1 MSTNR
6 KIAIKVGVLYI
17 IGTATGVAS
26 MIVMNPI
33 LNAPDYLV
41 KTAENSS
48 SMILGTLL
56 VLTMGLALALVPIV
70 AYPIFKKF
78 NETLAL
84 GYVVFR
90 GGLETIS
97 YMGLV
102 ISRLLLIPLSRIYIE
117 AAASEMPG
125 IQTLGAML
133 LAAHEWVNIL
143 LIIVFSLDA
152 LMLYAILFQ
161 SRLTPRWISI
171 WGIIA
176 ILMHF
181 VTAFLVMF
189 GLTGMLSPVVLAMN
203 LPIFLQEMVMAV
215 WLIVKGFNAST
226 IASVSA
232 KTATNEL

>member
-1 MSTNR
+1 MNTNR
-6 KIAIKVGVLYI
+6 KIAIQIGVLYI
-17 IGTATGVAS
+17 IGTATGVMGLLTTNS
-26 MIVMNPI
+26 I
-33 LNAPDYLV
+33 LTAPDYLAKV
-41 KTAENSS
+41 ASNSN

-56 VLTMGLALALVPIV
+56 TLTMALALAMVPVV
-70 AYPIFKKF
+70 AFSLFKKF
-78 NETLAL
+78 NVTLAL

-90 GGLETIS
+90 GGLETIG

-102 ISRLLLIPLSRIYIE
+102 ISRLMLIPLSRVYIG
-117 AAASEMPG
+117 AAAPDVPG
-125 IQTLGAML
+125 LQTLGALL

-143 LIIVFSLDA
+143 LIIVFALDA
-152 LMLYAILFQ
+152 LMLYAILYQ

-171 WGIIA
+171 WGFIA

-181 VTAFLVMF
+181 ITAFLVMF
-189 GLTGMLSPVVLAMN
+189 GLAGMLSPVVLAMN

-215 WLIVKGFNAST
+215 WLIVKGFNASA